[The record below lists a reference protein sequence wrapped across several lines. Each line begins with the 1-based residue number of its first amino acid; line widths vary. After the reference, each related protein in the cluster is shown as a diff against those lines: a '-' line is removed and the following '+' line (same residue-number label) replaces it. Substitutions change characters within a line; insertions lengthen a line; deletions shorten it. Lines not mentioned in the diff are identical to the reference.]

1 MTVLPTLKQLAHLSA
16 LAEHQH
22 FGKAAR
28 ACHVTQST
36 LSASIAALEDSLQ
49 ARLVDRGA
57 RLAVLTPLGAQILR
71 QARQILEQAETLV
84 ATAQAA
90 QEPLSVPLRM
100 GVIPTIGPFL
110 LPRMMGQL
118 RQLYP
123 ALQLYLRED
132 LTARLI
138 EQLEQNQLDLALLA
152 LPYNVGTIATLPLF
166 EDGFSFCC
174 PAAHPLAKAKRVEAA
189 QLAKENLLLLQD
201 GHCLRDHAL
210 AACRLR
216 ENLTI
221 DPFAATSL
229 YTIVQMVS
237 NGLGVT
243 LLPQLAIDSGITRH
257 TALKTVALA
266 APAPARI
273 IGLAWRRNSA
283 REKEFR
289 LLGEAIKAF
298 QATEGLDSR

>member
-1 MTVLPTLKQLAHLSA
+1 MAILPTLKQLAHLAA

-36 LSASIAALEDSLQ
+36 LSASIAALEDALQ
-49 ARLVDRGA
+49 AQLVDRGT
-57 RLAVLTPLGAQILR
+57 RLATLTPLGAQILR
-71 QARQILEQAETLV
+71 QARQILEQAEALV
-84 ATAQAA
+84 ATAQAT
-90 QEPLSVPLRM
+90 QEPLSGSLRM

-110 LPRMMGQL
+110 LPRMLGRL
-118 RQLYP
+118 RERYP
-123 ALQLYLRED
+123 ALQLYLKED

-138 EQLEQNQLDLALLA
+138 EQLEHNQLDLALLA
-152 LPYNVGTIATLPLF
+152 LPYSVGAIATLPLF
-166 EDGFSFCC
+166 EDRFSFCC
-174 PAAHPLAKAKRVEAA
+174 PATHPLAKAKRIEAA

-243 LLPQLAIDSGITRH
+243 LLPQLAIDSGILRH
-257 TALKTVALA
+257 TALASVPLA
-266 APAPARI
+266 TPAPART

-289 LLGEAIKAF
+289 LLGNEIKAF
-298 QATEGLDSR
+298 HDAEALDSP